1 MAVSTEPAD
10 NPSDELYIPTYF
22 ARQPVFCEGPT
33 VWGYELLYRDRGDA
47 TAATF
52 TDSDAATL
60 QVAASAFIHP
70 EIGRTQPKKL
80 IVNFTPKSILDQV
93 PYALPAEDTV
103 VKFSPPEKK
112 SPELETALQRLRDD
126 GYVLA
131 LDCFEATPSLY
142 SLYRLADVLIVDI
155 LGKSSSHIQA
165 LLQRAPRDAQL
176 LAKRVQ
182 SMESYRLAK
191 DLGFLLFQG
200 YFFKRPEMMP
210 GRKINSNQASRLSL
224 FRLIERSDPDFDGLA
239 DTVRTDV
246 SLSYR
251 LLTYLNSAA
260 FSFPE
265 KIRSIKQAVVIL
277 GWRKVRNWL
286 RLIILTDLLPS
297 SKPSEL
303 PYLSAVRGK
312 FLEQVALKHD
322 QGGQSSSLFLLGL
335 FSLLDSMLDLPMKEV
350 LSCIPLEDDLRDALD
365 GKSNHYSP
373 WLEISVSFETGNWDN
388 LDILL
393 RKLKLDP
400 LLVARCYYD
409 SLLWANSFF
418 GNV

>member
-1 MAVSTEPAD
+1 MTAD
-10 NPSDELYIPTYF
+10 TQTVDQASELYIPTFF

-33 VWGYELLYRDRGDA
+33 VWGYELLYRDKGDA
-47 TAATF
+47 TKAEF
-52 TDSDAATL
+52 SDSEAATL

-70 EIGRTQPKKL
+70 EIGRSQPKKL

-103 VKFSPPEKK
+103 VKFSPSTTPVPEF
-112 SPELETALQRLRDD
+112 EAALKTLRDN
-126 GYVLA
+126 GYTLA

-142 SLYRLADVLIVDI
+142 SLYRLADILIIDV
-155 LGKSSSHIQA
+155 LGKSSSHIQT
-165 LLQRAPRDAQL
+165 LLQRAPRQGEL

-182 SMESYRLAK
+182 TMESYLLAK
-191 DLGFLLFQG
+191 DLGFSLFQG
-200 YFFKRPEMMP
+200 YFFKRPEILP
-210 GRKINSNQASRLSL
+210 GRKINSNQASRLNL
-224 FRLIERSDPDFDGLA
+224 FRLIEKSDPDFDGLA

-246 SLSYR
+246 SISYR
-251 LLTYLNSAA
+251 LLSYLNSAA

-277 GWRKVRNWL
+277 GWRKIRNWL

-297 SKPSEL
+297 NKPSEL
-303 PYLSAVRGK
+303 SYLSAVRGK

-322 QGGQSSSLFLLGL
+322 RDGQAGGLFLLGL
-335 FSLLDSMLDLPMKEV
+335 FSLLDSMLDMPMKAILANV
-350 LSCIPLEDDLRDALD
+350 PLEDDIRDALSGED
-365 GKSNHYSP
+365 NVYSP
-373 WLEISVSFETGNWDN
+373 WLDISLSFETGNWDN
-388 LDILL
+388 LDGLL
-393 RKLKLDP
+393 RRLELDP

-418 GNV
+418 GNA

>member
-22 ARQPVFCEGPT
+22 ARQPVFSEGPT

>member
-1 MAVSTEPAD
+1 MAASTHTAD
-10 NPSDELYIPTYF
+10 QSTELYIPTYF
-22 ARQPVFCEGPT
+22 ARQPVFCDGPS
-33 VWGYELLYRDRGDA
+33 VWGYELLYRDTGEA
-47 TAATF
+47 TTAIF
-52 TDSDAATL
+52 TDSEAATL

-80 IVNFTPKSILDQV
+80 IVNFTAKSILDQV
-93 PYALPAEDTV
+93 PYALPADDTV
-103 VKFSPPEKK
+103 VKFSPPEQ
-112 SPELETALQRLRDD
+112 SGPEFLVALQKLKDD
-126 GYVLA
+126 GYSLA

-191 DLGFLLFQG
+191 DLGFSLFQG

-210 GRKINSNQASRLSL
+210 GRKINSNEVSRLNL

-246 SLSYR
+246 SISYR

-286 RLIILTDLLPS
+286 RLIILADLLPA

-322 QGGQSSSLFLLGL
+322 QHNQPGSLFLLGL
-335 FSLLDSMLDLPMKEV
+335 FSLLDAMLDMPMKELLACV
-350 LSCIPLEDDLRDALD
+350 PLEDDIRDALS
-365 GKSNHYSP
+365 GVKNEYSP
-373 WLEISVSFETGNWDN
+373 WLEISLSFETGNWDN

-418 GNV
+418 GNA

>member
-1 MAVSTEPAD
+1 MNSSTG
-10 NPSDELYIPTYF
+10 T
-22 ARQPVFCEGPT
+22 G
-33 VWGYELLYRDRGDA
+33 GDA